1 MTNAEKAETKKN
13 LEKEIARGEPFE
25 IVTPS
30 KNPYIAKIK
39 NEDAVLEIIE
49 LLIKRNLSYL
59 EMNEVLYHTDR
70 VLRYRVL
77 SSKSQH

>member
-1 MTNAEKAETKKN
+1 MTNAEKAEIKKN
-13 LEKEIARGEPFE
+13 LEKEISRGEPFE
-25 IVTPS
+25 IVTLS
-30 KNPYIAKIK
+30 ENSY
-39 NEDAVLEIIE
+39 DAILEISE